1 MEAELI
7 LIVLDRLQ
15 RRVLGVAVAGEAPRV
30 ERPGVPFGLS
40 VDDDLRQQLAVA
52 AATLA
57 TRGERYR
64 PRLVAAFESPL
75 TGERRMLGGE
85 RVGRVGI
92 DNDFYWDAI
101 VQAMADVLQGAR
113 GTARE
118 AGADAGYSMAGKS
131 GTSQVFSIAQEEQYN
146 EEEIEE
152 RLRDHALFIAFAP
165 VDEPQIAVAVV
176 AENGS
181 SGSQVAA
188 PMARAI
194 MDEYLGHGPAP

>member
-1 MEAELI
+1 
-7 LIVLDRLQ
+7 
-15 RRVLGVAVAGEAPRV
+15 
-30 ERPGVPFGLS
+30 
-40 VDDDLRQQLAVA
+40 
-52 AATLA
+52 
-57 TRGERYR
+57 
-64 PRLVAAFESPL
+64 
-75 TGERRMLGGE
+75 
-85 RVGRVGI
+85 
-92 DNDFYWDAI
+92 
-101 VQAMADVLQGAR
+101 MADVLQGAR

-118 AGADAGYSMAGKS
+118 AGADAGYPMAGKS
-131 GTSQVFSIAQEEQYN
+131 GTSQVFSVAQEEQYN

-194 MDEYLGHGPAP
+194 MDEYLGYGSAP